1 MEFVILVLQGV
12 SYLIIGDAVLSWFAP
27 RDRFPRSLTS
37 KLTEPLYRPIHA
49 LVDPQKTGG
58 IDLAPIILLVAL
70 QLVRNGLARSM
81 F

>member
-1 MEFVILVLQGV
+1 MEFVILLLGGV
-12 SYLIIGDAVLSWFAP
+12 SYLIIGDAILSWFMP

-49 LVDPQKTGG
+49 ILDPQKTGG
-58 IDLAPIILLVAL
+58 IDLAPIAVLVVL
-70 QLVRNGLARSM
+70 QLVRNALARGM